1 MPKDIEP
8 IDAEFDEVA
17 RAMVRVSSP
26 AKGESVGASSRNLNP
41 ASPGAPTTSAAAPQI
56 VNKLARSNGERAV
69 PKIISLFN
77 HKGGVSKTT
86 TTFHLGWKLG
96 RLGKKVLI
104 VDADPQCNLTG
115 LTLGIED
122 YDSLFAF
129 YDSKQNTDI
138 FSSLAPVFAMP
149 GAASSNQVGKTPVA
163 RTANPNLSILAGNIR
178 FSEIDT
184 QIATAL
190 TSSSTIPVLRQFV
203 SAFNKFV
210 RKTSIDNDIDI
221 VLIDM
226 SPSVSATNHCILMS
240 SDYFIVPVSPDFYCY
255 QAIDSLSNVFPRW
268 VAEIAPFKNGGSD
281 ALPTEN
287 PKMLGFIS
295 QNYRVYTVGEPQ
307 DDVDQ
312 KTMSIAYREWLEKIK
327 EVVNHRLVP
336 ELEKLSMIVP
346 DQTFRD
352 AVSYDAPYHLAS
364 IQNFNALIPVSQ
376 KKSKP
381 IFELTEED
389 GKWSGARWK
398 WVKNGKEYGIKANI
412 EEANKVFTRLAE
424 AVLAMI

>member
-8 IDAEFDEVA
+8 IDADFDAVA
-17 RAMVRVSSP
+17 RRM
-26 AKGESVGASSRNLNP
+26 VGALDPPSQSTAAVDLVQ
-41 ASPGAPTTSAAAPQI
+41 APTLSRATGVPQTSQRPVQT
-56 VNKLARSNGERAV
+56 NGAHAV

-86 TTFHLGWKLG
+86 TTFHLGWKLA
-96 RLGKKVLI
+96 RLGKRVLI

-138 FSSLAPVFAMP
+138 FSSLAPVFAMQ
-149 GAASSNQVGKTPVA
+149 GAAQNGAVGKTPVA
-163 RTANPNLSILAGNIR
+163 KTANPNLFILAGNIR

-190 TSSSTIPVLRQFV
+190 TSSNTIPVLRQFV

-210 RKTSIDNDIDI
+210 RKTAIDNDIDI
-221 VLIDM
+221 VLVDM

-240 SDYFIVPVSPDFYCY
+240 SDYFIIPVSPDFYCY

-268 VAEIAPFKNGGSD
+268 VAEITSFKDGGQDS
-281 ALPTEN
+281 LPANN

-295 QNYRVYTVGEPQ
+295 QNYRIYTVGESQ
-307 DDVDQ
+307 EDTEQ
-312 KTMSIAYREWLEKIK
+312 KTMSKAYREWLERIK
-327 EVVNHRLVP
+327 EIVTNKLVP
-336 ELEKLSMIVP
+336 SLSRLDMIVP
-346 DQTFRD
+346 QDTFTG
-352 AVSYDAPYHLAS
+352 AVEYDAPYHLAS

-376 KKSKP
+376 KLSKP
-381 IFELTEED
+381 IFELTDTD
-389 GKWSGARWK
+389 GGWSGARWK
-398 WVKNGKEYGIKANI
+398 RVDKYGKEYGIKVNI
-412 EEANKVFTRLAE
+412 EEANMVYTRLAE
-424 AVLAMI
+424 AVLAMA